1 LIAYDAGKNFISK
14 EFKEYART
22 IVIATKAAPVE
33 AHNSIRMVERYHGP
47 IRRVCQI
54 IITEIPGIDKEI
66 GL

>member
-22 IVIATKAAPVE
+22 IRIDTKAAPVE
-33 AHNSIRMVERYHGP
+33 AHNSIGMVERYHGP
-47 IRRVCQI
+47 IRRIYQI
-54 IITEIPGIDKEI
+54 IITEIPELDKEI